1 MPRET
6 YPMLLVIAMSA
17 AAALFMVRGSRPL
30 ARKALRLAGLVI
42 PLAVFPLWGAG
53 AYRICNLAPAAV
65 LALLEAARLS
75 GSGEDSLLGRMV
87 SPIAKEGEGKG
98 FSGLSTYFWGAALA
112 SLAPG
117 GIGPAVTVMANLG
130 DPWASMAGSA
140 WGGKRS
146 PHGKTWAGS
155 AACLVVTS
163 WAGLSFVMLFPGSGV
178 TFFRAVLASMV
189 MTAVERYSP
198 GEYDNLS
205 VQAAGAAAMILA
217 AGVFG

>member
-53 AYRICNLAPAAV
+53 AYRICNLAPAAI

-146 PHGKTWAGS
+146 PLGKTWTGS

-163 WAGLSFVMLFPGSGV
+163 WAGLSFAMLFPGSGV

-205 VQAAGAAAMILA
+205 VQAAGAAAMIFV